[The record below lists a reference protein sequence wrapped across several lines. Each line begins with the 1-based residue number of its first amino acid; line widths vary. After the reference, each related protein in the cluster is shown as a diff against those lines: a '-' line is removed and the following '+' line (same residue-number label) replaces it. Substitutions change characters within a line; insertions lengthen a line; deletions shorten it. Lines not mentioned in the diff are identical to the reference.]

1 MSWQPPAYCL
11 LLLLLYSRSVNKS
24 CKYIVILVTSVCD
37 AVLSCSSIASLQ
49 SLWLL
54 MVLCILDFETNITV
68 DVCWHYSLHSVLP
81 ISAVNV
87 TLCCLLSVVHVTW
100 FELLMS
106 TAFFP
111 FSAPVC
117 CWRRFDWS
125 FAPLLAP
132 VVTTISAILR
142 ASYFGFFPKQ
152 QTLQNIS

>member
-1 MSWQPPAYCL
+1 MMLSDVWRLSDVRQHHRLKGKGKKEKGVGISWQPPAYCL

-24 CKYIVILVTSVCD
+24 CKYIVILVTVYA

-106 TAFFP
+106 TAFP
-111 FSAPVC
+111 SVL
-117 CWRRFDWS
+117 RFVAGDDLTGALHL
-125 FAPLLAP
+125 F
-132 VVTTISAILR
+132 
-142 ASYFGFFPKQ
+142 
-152 QTLQNIS
+152 